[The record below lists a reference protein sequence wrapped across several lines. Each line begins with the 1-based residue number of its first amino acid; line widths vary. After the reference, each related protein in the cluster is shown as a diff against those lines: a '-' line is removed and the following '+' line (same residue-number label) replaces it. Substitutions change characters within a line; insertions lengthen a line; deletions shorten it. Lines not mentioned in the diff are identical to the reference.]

1 MNTCGVVNADNY
13 SAQFLLLSSLL
24 PDNFHSVRET
34 AQKTGGGVREVSEG
48 EPDVMRES
56 RKKQSSPHATTPPGL
71 LPPSTFLIRH

>member
-34 AQKTGGGVREVSEG
+34 GGVREVSEVSEG

-56 RKKQSSPHATTPPGL
+56 RKKQSSPHATTPPAL
-71 LPPSTFLIRH
+71 LPSSTFLIRH